1 MSAIPSTLLFVL
13 RKIPLSMWE
22 YGVGASDTKVETHL
36 SCLNKSDKEM
46 LYELPPEGSPK
57 SHGEQSGHNV

>member
-1 MSAIPSTLLFVL
+1 
-13 RKIPLSMWE
+13 MWE